1 MIEKIQWVLL
11 SNDKKKEEIMAVY
24 VWEGKNFRGAVQ
36 KGEMEAANEAAVKS
50 TLRGQK
56 IQVMKVKAKP
66 KDLLENISFL
76 QPKVGG
82 KTLSVFTRQ
91 FATMI
96 DAGLPLIQAL
106 DILGSQEP
114 NPTLKKAIGRIR
126 GDVESGSTLSNAL
139 KKHPKT
145 FSDLYVSLVA
155 AGEMGGML
163 DTILARLATYI
174 EKAEKLKGK
183 VKGAMVYPS
192 VVLTISIIVIAIL
205 LIFVIPVFQEMFEG
219 LGGELPY
226 LTQVVVDI
234 SHFLRTNIIYI
245 LAALAL
251 LYVAFIRFRAT
262 EKGRF
267 AVDKT
272 LLGLPVFGSLL
283 KKSAIASFTRT
294 LGTMTSSGVP
304 ILDGLGIVAGTSGN
318 KVVEQAILD
327 TRTSISEGK
336 TIAEPLGKSGIFPP
350 MVTQMI
356 SVGESTGALDTML
369 DKIADFYED
378 EVDAAVEALT
388 SLIEPFMMVFL
399 GGTIGVML
407 AAMYLPIFKMAGA
420 VGG

>member
-1 MIEKIQWVLL
+1 
-11 SNDKKKEEIMAVY
+11 MAVY
-24 VWEGKNFRGAVQ
+24 VWEGKNFRGALQ
-36 KGEMEAANEAAVKS
+36 RGEMEAANEAAVKA
-50 TLRGQK
+50 TLRGQR
-56 IQVMKVKAKP
+56 IQINTVKAKR
-66 KDLLENISFL
+66 KDLLETVSFL
-76 QPKVGG
+76 QPRVGG
-82 KTLSVFTRQ
+82 KALSVFTRQ

-114 NPTLKKAIGRIR
+114 NPTLKKSIGKIR

-139 KKHPKT
+139 KKHPKI

-174 EKAEKLKGK
+174 EKAEKLKSK

-219 LGGELPY
+219 LGGELPF
-226 LTQVVVDI
+226 LTQLVVDT
-234 SHFLRTNIIYI
+234 SHFLRSNIIYI
-245 LAALAL
+245 LVALAL
-251 LYVAFIRFRAT
+251 LYFAFIRFRAT
-262 EKGRF
+262 EQGKII
-267 AVDKT
+267 VDKT
-272 LLGLPVFGSLL
+272 LLGLPIFGTLL

-318 KVVEQAILD
+318 KIVERAILE

-369 DKIADFYED
+369 EKIADFYED
-378 EVDAAVEALT
+378 EVDAAVDALT

>member
-1 MIEKIQWVLL
+1 
-11 SNDKKKEEIMAVY
+11 MAVY

-56 IQVMKVKAKP
+56 IQVTKVKAKP

-114 NPTLKKAIGRIR
+114 NPTLKKAIGKIR

-139 KKHPKT
+139 KKHPKI

-174 EKAEKLKGK
+174 EKNEKLKSK

-205 LIFVIPVFQEMFEG
+205 LIFVIPVFQDMFEG

-226 LTQVVVDI
+226 LTQLVVDI
-234 SHFLRTNIIYI
+234 SHFLRYNIIYI
-245 LAALAL
+245 LVALAL
-251 LYVAFIRFRAT
+251 LYFAFIRFRAT
-262 EKGRF
+262 EKGKF

-283 KKSAIASFTRT
+283 KKSAVASFTRT

-336 TIAEPLGKSGIFPP
+336 TIAEPLSKSGIFPP

-369 DKIADFYED
+369 EKIADFYED
-378 EVDAAVEALT
+378 EVDAAVDALT

>member
-1 MIEKIQWVLL
+1 VVLL

-24 VWEGKNFRGAVQ
+24 VWEGKNFRGVVQ

-56 IQVMKVKAKP
+56 IQVTKVKTKP

-114 NPTLKKAIGRIR
+114 NPTLQKAIGRIR

-139 KKHPKT
+139 KKHPKI

-174 EKAEKLKGK
+174 EKAEKLKSK

-219 LGGELPY
+219 LGGELPA
-226 LTQVVVDI
+226 LTQMVVDI

-245 LAALAL
+245 LVALAL
-251 LYVAFIRFRAT
+251 LYFAFIRFRAT
-262 EKGRF
+262 EKGKF

-272 LLGLPVFGSLL
+272 LLGLPIFGSLL
-283 KKSAIASFTRT
+283 KKSACASFTRT

-318 KVVEQAILD
+318 KVVEQAILE

-369 DKIADFYED
+369 EKIADFYED
-378 EVDAAVEALT
+378 EVDAAVDALT

-420 VGG
+420 VG